1 MLKPL
6 TVDLKR
12 PVPVKQKAERV
23 RWNSKYRRDVRQGK
37 ARGNVN
43 LENKP
48 TLSVIAND
56 DN

>member
-1 MLKPL
+1 MKPL

-12 PVPVKQKAERV
+12 AVPVKQRERV
-23 RWNSKYRRDVRQGK
+23 RWNSKHTRDVRQGI
-37 ARGNVN
+37 AWENVN